1 MVLALDPMVL
11 LFLLLVAFLMVQGA
25 TTWWFNRDRPGLL
38 YLALLGAFTGL
49 VGAFAAP
56 TGALHAMS
64 GPDLPRHLSQALA
77 LPACAVLCLAF
88 AHEIGGGP
96 VARPFTGPL
105 RWLAWG
111 WMVGGVLALA
121 GLVPPGWLV
130 LMAVLTTTATMCAT
144 AILDLD
150 LAHARG
156 AALCLTLAWLV
167 LLGGALMHLGT
178 PHLSAAPLPARQAL
192 TLTSGFALV
201 LLSFALADHRWSVRR
216 RRHEEVLNRAREQ
229 QAGELARQALSDRY
243 RLLAAVSHDLR
254 QPLYAISLAAQTL
267 LRQRPLRNPGPM
279 LAQLRGAIESA
290 DALLDAINTVALLE
304 TGSIKARM
312 AAFSMQPLLERIDRQ
327 FAPQAEAQGLR
338 WTVTP
343 SIEWAWSDPA
353 LLERM
358 ITNLVS
364 NAVLYTRQ
372 GGVLVS
378 CRRRGTELLV
388 QVWDTGPG
396 FGVEHLEH
404 VFETHF
410 RGEPATDTDNGV
422 GLGLAIVRQSA
433 RVLGI
438 QLTMR
443 TRPGHGSCFSLR
455 VPVGQAPPDV
465 VGRIVED
472 LSRS

>member
-1 MVLALDPMVL
+1 MFVVWDPSVL
-11 LFLLLVAFLMVQGA
+11 LFLLLVAFLMLQGA
-25 TTWWFNRDRPGLL
+25 TSWWFHRDRPGLL
-38 YLALLGAFTGL
+38 FLALLGAFTGL
-49 VGAFAAP
+49 VGAFALP
-56 TGALHAMS
+56 STGLQATS
-64 GPDLPRHLSQALA
+64 DPELPRLLLRALA
-77 LPACAVLCLAF
+77 LPTCAVLCLAF
-88 AHEIGGGP
+88 AHEIGAGP
-96 VARPFTGPL
+96 SGRPFTGPW

-111 WMVGGVLALA
+111 WLAGGGLALA
-121 GLVPPGWLV
+121 GLAPPGSLV
-130 LMAVLTTTATMCAT
+130 LAAVLITT
-144 AILDLD
+144 AILCAIAVVD
-150 LAHARG
+150 LARARG
-156 AALCLTLAWLV
+156 AALCLVLAWLV
-167 LLGGALMHLGT
+167 LLGGALIHLGT
-178 PHLSAAPLPARQAL
+178 PDPAVGPLAARQAL
-192 TLTSGFALV
+192 TLTAAVALV
-201 LLSFALADHRWSVRR
+201 LMSFALADHRWSARR
-216 RRHEEVLNRAREQ
+216 RRQEELLLRAREQ

-254 QPLYAISLAAQTL
+254 QPLYAISLATQSL

-290 DALLDAINTVALLE
+290 DALLDAVNTVALLE
-304 TGSIKARM
+304 TGSIKPRL

-327 FAPQAEAQGLR
+327 FAPLAEAQGLR

-343 SIEWAWSDPA
+343 SIEWAWSDAA

-358 ITNLVS
+358 VTNLVS

-396 FGVEHLEH
+396 FAVEHLGQ

-433 RVLGI
+433 LVLGL
-438 QLTMR
+438 QLTVR

-455 VPVGQAPPDV
+455 VPVGLAPPDAV
-465 VGRIVED
+465 ARIAGE
-472 LSRS
+472 LSRT